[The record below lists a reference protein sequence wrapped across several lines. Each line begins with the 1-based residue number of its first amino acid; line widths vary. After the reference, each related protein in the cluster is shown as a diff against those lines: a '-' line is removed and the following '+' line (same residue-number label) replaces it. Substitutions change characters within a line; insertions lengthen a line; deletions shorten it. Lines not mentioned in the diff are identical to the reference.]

1 MQELVLD
8 ELVQYISGLDELVQ
22 FVSGAMCL
30 YGKTNLQ
37 YLHPGISHVECSVYG
52 FDTFLS
58 RHIAHTTPLFFDAS
72 ASGVV
77 ERGFNVII
85 FLHIVGIEM
94 IA

>member
-8 ELVQYISGLDELVQ
+8 ELVQYVSGLDELV
-22 FVSGAMCL
+22 
-30 YGKTNLQ
+30 
-37 YLHPGISHVECSVYG
+37 YLHPGIDQIKCSVYG

-58 RHIAHTTPLFFDAS
+58 RRIVHTAPVFFGAS

-77 ERGFNVII
+77 ERGFTVII

>member
-1 MQELVLD
+1 MQELGLD
-8 ELVQYISGLDELVQ
+8 ELAQYVSGLDELVQ
-22 FVSGAMCL
+22 F
-30 YGKTNLQ
+30 GKTNLQ
-37 YLHPGISHVECSVYG
+37 YLHPGLSHVTCSVYG

-72 ASGVV
+72 ASGLV
-77 ERGFNVII
+77 ERGFPVIV